1 MGLFD
6 KNFETNNQKH
16 DKEPENNEGY
26 ILGIYDHIEQIVFY
40 VVARSRKELAK
51 LFEKLSPERY
61 MVIGIQLLTIV
72 KDYKAL
78 LKELNEKQKPDDME
92 FGDNRDKGVN

>member
-1 MGLFD
+1 MSLFD
-6 KNFETNNQKH
+6 KSFGMNNQKP
-16 DKEPENNEGY
+16 DNESENAEGY
-26 ILGIYDHIEQIVFY
+26 ILGIYDNVEQVVFY

-51 LFEKLSPERY
+51 LFEKLTQERY
-61 MVIGIQLLTIV
+61 VVLGIQLLTVV

-92 FGDNRDKGVN
+92 FGDNREKGV